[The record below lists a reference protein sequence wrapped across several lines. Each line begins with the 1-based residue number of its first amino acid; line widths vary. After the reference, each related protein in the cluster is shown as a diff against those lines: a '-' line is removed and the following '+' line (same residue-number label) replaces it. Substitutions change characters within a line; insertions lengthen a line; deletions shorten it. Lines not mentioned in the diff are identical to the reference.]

1 MSHKPKTQAIESKDQ
16 SGNTQV
22 PRPVTDDTD
31 AKYFNRNDQLQN
43 WLIELYQDDIDESE
57 LNEYY
62 QAFKYQGFDRE
73 SILSELMRIVNG
85 SKRTAIQLIL
95 LCALR
100 GPKAASTMKLM
111 NGSSP
116 AELNIPASGMKGT
129 KRISCS
135 RITAATAD
143 LAAFYLKK
151 LNIPKKFHDDPLP
164 AWLQFPAAG
173 AILLSNELR
182 QLHLNFTKRF
192 SLVIGGEF
200 NDSIY
205 NQMVSN
211 AYLNDQLN
219 LFD

>member
-1 MSHKPKTQAIESKDQ
+1 MTISDS
-16 SGNTQV
+16 
-22 PRPVTDDTD
+22 D
-31 AKYFNRNDQLQN
+31 AKQTSTNDQLQN
-43 WLIELYQDDIDESE
+43 WLIELYQDDINEVE

-73 SILSELMRIVNG
+73 SILIELMRTVNG
-85 SKRTAIQLIL
+85 SKKIAIQLIL

-100 GPKAASTMKLM
+100 GPKAASTVKLL
-111 NGSSP
+111 NGLSP

-151 LNIPKKFHDDPLP
+151 LNVPKKFHDDPLP

-173 AILLSNELR
+173 TIQLGNDLR
-182 QLHLNFTKRF
+182 QLHLNFSKRF
-192 SLVIGGEF
+192 SQVIGGEF

-211 AYLNDQLN
+211 AYLNEQLN